1 MKKLKSYFLPV
12 SIILMTMAFLFVS
25 VALINTFT
33 RQHVINTVTVAAKN
47 GDIFSLKNRT
57 DWPELRA
64 WMKDDLHKRTKTI
77 AAKSSGYDMSD
88 QAVDD
93 LVDYY
98 VQPANLPSLIYFH
111 NQLASNVNVEDFV
124 RNVRFTGMK
133 EMTMEISFPP
143 QEDKPW
149 VNYLEPVKAVFQ
161 LDNMTWKLKKLH
173 TPLYLVPQKAPTPA
187 HIGKAVPAD
196 KTGASVPQSMSVAFA
211 Q

>member
-1 MKKLKSYFLPV
+1 MKNFKSYFLPV

-33 RQHVINTVTVAAKN
+33 RQHVVRTVAMAAEK
-47 GDIFSLKNRT
+47 GDIYSLKKRT
-57 DWPELRA
+57 DWAELRA
-64 WMKDDLHKRTKTI
+64 WMKQDLRKRTQTI
-77 AAKSSGYDMSD
+77 AAKSSGYEMSEKE
-88 QAVDD
+88 VDD

-111 NQLASNVNVEDFV
+111 NQLASNIDAEDFV

-161 LDNMTWKLKKLH
+161 LDNMKWKLKKLH
-173 TPLYLVPQKAPTPA
+173 TPLYLVPTKAPTPS
-187 HIGKAVPAD
+187 HIGKIDND
-196 KTGASVPQSMSVAFA
+196 KTGAVNGVSLSVASIH
-211 Q
+211 